1 MKLDIVIKN
10 IDKLNVKNANI
21 FVTKYN
27 NIYLK
32 RGSFKYI

>member
-21 FVTKYN
+21 FVMKY